1 MPVALIPFWRLRQH
15 AVSEEAVRG
24 GSRRRALDRTWPL
37 PDAVRERVRP
47 LLEPL
52 GFDLDRSISV
62 SEPAG
67 QDALQFD
74 QPDAPK
80 DLASGS

>member
-37 PDAVRERVRP
+37 PDAVKERMRD
-47 LLEPL
+47 LLERL
-52 GFDLDRSISV
+52 GFDLDRPVSV
-62 SEPAG
+62 SEPAN
-67 QDALQFD
+67 QDALEFTQ
-74 QPDAPK
+74 
-80 DLASGS
+80 SE

>member
-1 MPVALIPFWRLRQH
+1 MAVALIPFWRLRQH

-37 PDAVRERVRP
+37 PDAVKERLRS

-67 QDALQFD
+67 QDALEFT
-74 QPDAPK
+74 QPE
-80 DLASGS
+80 

>member
-1 MPVALIPFWRLRQH
+1 VPVALIPFWRLRQH

-37 PDAVRERVRP
+37 PDAVRERMRP

-52 GFDLDRSISV
+52 GFDLARPVSV
-62 SEPAG
+62 SEPAH
-67 QDALQFD
+67 QDALEFTQ
-74 QPDAPK
+74 AE
-80 DLASGS
+80 

>member
-15 AVSEEAVRG
+15 AVSEEAIRG

-37 PDAVRERVRP
+37 PDAVKERMRD

-52 GFDLDRSISV
+52 GFDLDRPISV
-62 SEPAG
+62 NEPAN
-67 QDALQFD
+67 QDALEFT
-74 QPDAPK
+74 QPE
-80 DLASGS
+80 